1 MKHFLQVILIFTLI
15 VQPVFSAAKEEE
27 IKKADEKKKSEEV
40 YNGPDVLDAV
50 DVGTSFNTSG
60 SNEAALV
67 FFAVTGLVVAV
78 AWLPYFPLLAYK
90 ALTDKEDK
98 LKIRQLATFQYNP
111 LFEKE
116 GSLNGAR
123 YSLYM
128 DEQDPE
134 DIVDLGFAVESGY
147 YLTKEVSRKEGGY
160 WLLGP
165 SMLMGHTDNETLFGR
180 LDLMAGSSFDSDIGL
195 ITKAELSGNWLFDSG
210 FTLGV
215 SIGGLFFDVNENRGF
230 ISTSDDLSFILGAN
244 AGFAF

>member
-1 MKHFLQVILIFTLI
+1 MISILVL
-15 VQPVFSAAKEEE
+15 QPVYSVDEETKKET
-27 IKKADEKKKSEEV
+27 EKQKTEKQKTEEV
-40 YNGPDVLDAV
+40 NTGLDVLDAV
-50 DVGTSFNTSG
+50 DVATTFDTSG
-60 SNEAALV
+60 SNEAALI

-90 ALTDKEDK
+90 AITDKEDK
-98 LKIRQLATFQYNP
+98 LKMRQLATFQYNP

-128 DEQDPE
+128 DEQNPE
-134 DIVDLGFAVESGY
+134 DIVDLGLAVESGY

-165 SMLMGHTDNETLFGR
+165 SLLMGHTDSETLFGR
-180 LDLMAGSSFDSDIGL
+180 LDLMAGSSFDADIGI

-215 SIGGLFFDVNENRGF
+215 SFGGLFFDVNENRGF
-230 ISTSDDLSFILGAN
+230 VSTSDDLSFILGAN

>member
-1 MKHFLQVILIFTLI
+1 MIIFILVL
-15 VQPVFSAAKEEE
+15 QPVYSVDEDKKNEKENQKTEE
-27 IKKADEKKKSEEV
+27 G
-40 YNGPDVLDAV
+40 NTGPDVLDVV
-50 DVGTSFNTSG
+50 DVATTFDTSG
-60 SNEAALV
+60 SNEAALI

-98 LKIRQLATFQYNP
+98 LKMRHLATFQYNP

-128 DEQDPE
+128 DEQNPD
-134 DIVDLGFAVESGY
+134 DIVDLGLAVESGY

-165 SMLMGHTDNETLFGR
+165 SMLMGHTDGETLFGR
-180 LDLMAGSSFDSDIGL
+180 LDLMAGSSFDADIGL

-215 SIGGLFFDVNENRGF
+215 SLGGLFFDVNENRGF
-230 ISTSDDLSFILGAN
+230 VSTSDDLSFILGAN